1 MGKKGEAKK
10 EVSTKVPSKA
20 LPSRRFALCIPSS
33 IISASNAKNLEQIT
47 YVAYQVAKAATIYN
61 VVEVVILD
69 IPSPEEQE
77 RLEERE
83 ATKVVLL
90 SSDKGGKKI
99 KFNLNDKEAIEPP
112 REKDSQADDY
122 TSRSSQHVADPNNG
136 LLFATLLQFFM
147 TPPYLVKAV
156 FGSSEFL
163 SKLKYAR
170 KLPKISTLPFM
181 GNNNVFS
188 DFKEGLTVP
197 KKALKIKKKNKKPVS
212 RKFNSTKY
220 VNIGLDAPLVL
231 SLEVPVNV
239 RVTVDIKNKKVVSPA
254 QAYGVVGAHLAFGYH
269 VRLCKK
275 FSAVFTECSIPAGYT
290 QSIYVRS
297 DDYFSSSATAASKL
311 PAVLASSMPAEG
323 TILLVV
329 GNIKDLDYSF
339 ALDKQSFPSLESS
352 VLFFDG
358 QLPVP
363 DSTRIE
369 DAALIALSKLSD

>member
-1 MGKKGEAKK
+1 MGKKGEAEKQ
-10 EVSTKVPSKA
+10 VPTKVPSKT
-20 LPSRRFALCIPSS
+20 LPNRRFALCIPSS

-61 VVEVVILD
+61 VLEVVILD
-69 IPSPEEQE
+69 IPSSEEQKK
-77 RLEERE
+77 LAERE
-83 ATKVVLL
+83 ATKVVQL

-99 KFNLNDKEAIEPP
+99 KFNLNDKEAIGTPE
-112 REKDSQADDY
+112 EKDSPAHDVA
-122 TSRSSQHVADPNNG
+122 TCSSQHFRDLNNG

-147 TPPYLVKAV
+147 TPPYLVKEV
-156 FGSSEFL
+156 FGSSEFS
-163 SKLKYAR
+163 SKLKYAS

-181 GNNNVFS
+181 SNNNVFA

-220 VNIGLDAPLVL
+220 VNIGKDTPLVL
-231 SLEVPVNV
+231 TLEVPVNV

-254 QAYGVVGAHLAFGYH
+254 QAYGVVGAHLSFGYH
-269 VRLCKK
+269 VRFCKK
-275 FSAVFTECSIPAGYT
+275 FSAVFTECSIPEGYT
-290 QSIYVRS
+290 QSIYVKS
-297 DDYFSSSATAASKL
+297 DDYFSSSATVASKL
-311 PAVLASSMPAEG
+311 PTVLASSVPAEG

-352 VLFFDG
+352 ALFFDG
-358 QLPVP
+358 QLPIP